1 MTRIYQLSDALINQI
16 KAGEVV
22 ERPAAV
28 VKELV
33 ENALDAGASEIRV
46 DLLQGGLNRI
56 AVRDNGKGIPAA
68 DLPLA
73 LARHATS
80 KIGSLDDLEQVAS
93 LGFRG
98 EALASI
104 LAVSRFTLTSRT
116 AEAAHAW
123 KVGGEGAWNG
133 SVPVPAASPIGT
145 LVEVEDLF
153 FTTPARRKFMK
164 ASGTEARHVQA
175 AITRLALAAPHAAIS
190 LWHEGRR
197 VLETSPAQ
205 DAEAEKRR
213 IGALCGD
220 EFLANALWQEA
231 ESAGLRLAGFVALP
245 SFSRA
250 AADLQFFTVNGR
262 PVRDKLLSAA
272 IRRAYADALHSTRYP
287 AYVLALTLDPAAVDV
302 NVHPQKTEVRFRDA
316 GRVHDFLFGAVHRW
330 LRDVRPAPEM
340 HHAAGFA
347 APSSGFDTASQAPL
361 RYATSGF
368 GGGQIQERPKAS
380 WLELARVSAELAQ
393 SQVAASAEGFDTAS
407 TGLPTSPDGSAG
419 ANPGPAE
426 HPLGYALAQLSGVF
440 VLAQNAHGLIVV
452 DAHAA
457 HERVLYERLK
467 SQLAEGGVPSQ
478 GLLAPFRLEVG
489 EAQAALV
496 EQHAEAL
503 QAAGLKLSR
512 SGPGS
517 VTVRGVPP
525 LLPPQAVEAL
535 LPQVLGLTE
544 ASGSA
549 SHLGEV
555 LDAQHRIL
563 ANMACKAAIKANHRL
578 SLPEMNAL
586 LRDMEA
592 TELSG
597 QCNHGRPTW
606 VQVSMAELDRLFL
619 RGR

>member
-1 MTRIYQLSDALINQI
+1 MRRIYQLSDALINQI

-56 AVRDNGKGIPAA
+56 AVRDNGKGIAAA

-104 LAVSRFTLTSRT
+104 LAVSRFALTSRT

-123 KVGGEGAWNG
+123 KLGGEGAWNG
-133 SVPVPAASPIGT
+133 SVPVPAAAPIGT

-197 VLETSPAQ
+197 VLEASPAA
-205 DAEAEKRR
+205 DADAEKRR
-213 IGALCGD
+213 IAALCGD

-231 ESAGLRLAGFVALP
+231 ELSGLRLAGFIALP

-250 AADLQFFTVNGR
+250 TADLQFFTVNGR

-316 GRVHDFLFGAVHRW
+316 GRVYDFLFGAVHRW
-330 LRDVRPAPEM
+330 LREVRPAPEL

-347 APSSGFDTASQAPL
+347 AASGFDTATQAPL
-361 RYATSGF
+361 RYATAGF
-368 GGGQIQERPKAS
+368 GAGQIQERPKTS
-380 WLELARVSAELAQ
+380 WLELARASAALAQ
-393 SQVAASAEGFDTAS
+393 SQSHSQEDA
-407 TGLPTSPDGSAG
+407 LAG
-419 ANPGPAE
+419 ALDAPGVNPLASPHGASPAAE
-426 HPLGYALAQLSGVF
+426 QHPLGYALAQLSGVF
-440 VLAQNAHGLIVV
+440 VLAQNTQGLIVV

-467 SQLAEGGVPSQ
+467 AQLADGGVPSQ

-496 EQHAEAL
+496 EQHTEVL

-535 LPQVLGLTE
+535 LPQLLGQSE